1 MLVILCILSPKR
13 KKKIPC
19 VHASTKFPNDP
30 DGGDEKGSIFLVSC
44 ERKVKD

>member
-1 MLVILCILSPKR
+1 MYIKSKK
-13 KKKIPC
+13 KKKIPF